1 MATASFIRSDRHYF
15 VQWSVSYQINEHIF
29 ASERNGTFHSPRRR
43 TLRMSKSS
51 LCLCF
56 ALTNTSESDVSL
68 SKSIC
73 HNNCSCASS
82 QYSAPIATGTEHS
95 CYLQLVLEIL
105 YCASQ
110 LLATYSGTS
119 TASQH
124 RIITQNQHTYRTNPS
139 TSDSSSDSSCHDL
152 RPKSTVLEFL
162 ISVSLASPA
171 NHQAPAPSLSLH
183 ATRTQLTSP
192 QAR

>member
-1 MATASFIRSDRHYF
+1 MATASFIRSHRYYF
-15 VQWSVSYQINEHIF
+15 VQLSVSYQINEHVF

-56 ALTNTSESDVSL
+56 ALTNTPESDDSL

-73 HNNCSCASS
+73 HTNCSCASS
-82 QYSAPIATGTEHS
+82 QYSVPIATGIEQNCH
-95 CYLQLVLEIL
+95 LQLVLEIL

-110 LLATYSGTS
+110 LHATYSGTS

-124 RIITQNQHTYRTNPS
+124 RIIIQIQHTYRTNPS
-139 TSDSSSDSSCHDL
+139 IQT
-152 RPKSTVLEFL
+152 
-162 ISVSLASPA
+162 
-171 NHQAPAPSLSLH
+171 QAPTH
-183 ATRTQLTSP
+183 NHDMT
-192 QAR
+192 